1 MSAVRRRLSDERR
14 AELRDGLIALFAE
27 DFDEELS
34 PFRADA
40 ILDHLLQ
47 HLGATVYNQAIQDA
61 RAWMAEKLAD
71 LDVEFHEPE
80 ERP

>member
-1 MSAVRRRLSDERR
+1 MRHELSDERR

-34 PFRADA
+34 AFRADA
-40 ILDHLLQ
+40 ILDHLLK

-61 RAWMAEKLAD
+61 RAWMAERLDD
-71 LDVEFHEPE
+71 LDVRFTEPE